1 MNSDNHSNAAAII
14 EAITEQ
20 HKAEILDFGDPDAH
34 NGRPIA
40 AVPSGLKL
48 VSLKPLLDEYNERP
62 DRKSGTATLTVL
74 ESFIAHVNRSKH
86 PHTAL
91 FADISSTLPRIVA
104 VYDYNEA
111 NEGEPNFGQHRAIYP
126 FPLSLEW
133 LAWNQAALKSSQ
145 SGMSQAEFAEFLE
158 AHVMDVV
165 ATDQELDATWL
176 ETFDQLGMS
185 IATPAQL
192 LALSRGLKLRVDCE
206 VTQRPNLTTGEME
219 LSYKE
224 THSAAGDSV
233 AMPLKVPGAFLLAI
247 PVFTNGPRYKIGVR
261 LRYRAAGGKV
271 TWSFVLHRADVALND
286 AMIEACDQVTAETSV
301 PLFFGFPEGHG

>member
-20 HKAEILDFGDPDAH
+20 QKAEILDLTKIAPGA
-34 NGRPIA
+34 A
-40 AVPSGLKL
+40 AVPVGVKL
-48 VSLKPLLDEYNERP
+48 VSLKPLLDEYSERP
-62 DRKSGTATLTVL
+62 DRKKGTATLTVL

-86 PHTAL
+86 AHSAL
-91 FADISSTLPRIVA
+91 FADISGPNPRIVA

-111 NEGEPNFGQHRAIYP
+111 NEGEPNFGQHRAVYP

-133 LAWNQAALKSSQ
+133 VAWNSTASASVVR
-145 SGMSQAEFAEFLE
+145 GMSQAEFAEFLE

-165 ATDQELDATWL
+165 APDAELDATWH

-206 VTQRPNLTTGEME
+206 VTQRPILSTGEME

-224 THSAAGDSV
+224 THAANGGDGV
-233 AMPLKVPGAFLLAI
+233 ATPLKVPGAFLLAI

-261 LRYRAAGGKV
+261 LRYRVAGGKV
-271 TWSFVLHRADVALND
+271 TWSFLLHRADVALND
-286 AMIEACDQVTAETSV
+286 AMIESCDQVTHETSV